1 MSLQLTDLCKTYT
14 SRAGS
19 IRALDGVSLSVE
31 LGEVVA
37 LVGNNGAGKS
47 TLMSIVA
54 GLLPADSGTAT
65 VMGHVTT
72 DNGGTPTHHLG
83 LAPQEEAL
91 YPTLTV
97 GQNLQYF
104 GSLAGLRG
112 AALQERSANVAS
124 DLLLADLV
132 DRKALELSGGQ
143 RRRLH
148 TGLALMHAP
157 EVLLLDEPTVGVD
170 IDARLQ
176 LLDFVRDSASGGA
189 AVLYSTHQLTEVEQ
203 IATRAIV
210 LDQGKVLAAG
220 SVTDLVERYSPH
232 LVELRFAADQV
243 DLPEA
248 MGDEVDLVRRT
259 GSGELVVVVRVEDGS
274 VMIADIVALLDEAA
288 RSRLLSAELHRPSF
302 ENAYVRITRRGS
314 AGEPV
319 GEVA

>member
-1 MSLQLTDLCKTYT
+1 MSLQVAGVSKTYA
-14 SRAGS
+14 SRSGS
-19 IRALDGVSLSVE
+19 VRALDGVSLTVE

-72 DNGGTPTHHLG
+72 ANGGTPTHHLG

-97 GQNLQYF
+97 SQNLRYF
-104 GSLAGLRG
+104 GSLAGLAG
-112 AALQERSANVAS
+112 AALQHRAEGVAS
-124 DLLLADLV
+124 DLLLADLL

-148 TGLALMHAP
+148 TGLALMHTP

-170 IDARLQ
+170 IDARLR
-176 LLDFVRDSASGGA
+176 LLDFVRDSAASGA

-210 LDQGKVLAAG
+210 LDHGEVLAAG
-220 SVTDLVERYSPH
+220 SVTELVERFSPH

-243 DLPEA
+243 DLPEGLA
-248 MGDEVDLVRRT
+248 EEVDLVRRT
-259 GSGELVVVVRVEDGS
+259 GNGELVVVVRVEDGS
-274 VMIADIVALLDEAA
+274 VMIADTVAILDEAA
-288 RSRLLSAELHRPSF
+288 RSRLVSAELRRPSF

-314 AGEPV
+314 AGEPP